1 MQWSGIRW
9 FQWTKQLIK
18 NKKMGDLR
26 PLGSEKLQ
34 GMDKIKRILEI
45 AQYKETPKQETNNLS
60 TLDYTIR
67 LADGNIYGIVKEKSG
82 YIIKKGLNESTLDY
96 NEPMK
101 HRKYFRSYSEAM
113 KKLNLVASE
122 MNRLFENDE
131 EIPLIG
137 EQKKK
142 FVLKGPKKEAP
153 APEPSADLP
162 PAPMDTPPAPMDTP
176 PAPAADPM
184 SSTDAETPTDDMAIP
199 PSDDMGMGDDTDM
212 GGEDL
217 PSDNMDMGG
226 DEDLPAADGDDE
238 EEGDEEPMGLKSIQ
252 KLTGKLSQKIRAFDK
267 EQGLDSQDIKYVLNS
282 IISAIDL
289 DSLDEDDKEDIL
301 DKLDSTEE
309 GEYGMGG
316 DDLDI
321 DTEDEFDMDLGD
333 DMGSDEEM
341 SSDDMD
347 MEPTPAEEKEGY
359 HQMMDSVFGE
369 SKVEKVLSKYFK
381 IDEKEKTILEEK
393 RKRNFLK
400 EKLRKLNVKDEI
412 ITMSESLE
420 QKVSALYVL
429 KENKNAK
436 FIGKTNKENLV
447 FNIDGKQ
454 VKVTPRGRII

>member
-1 MQWSGIRW
+1 
-9 FQWTKQLIK
+9 
-18 NKKMGDLR
+18 MGDLR

-45 AQYKETPKQETNNLS
+45 AQYNEVPKQEANNLS

-67 LADGNIYGIVKEKSG
+67 LADGNVYGIVREKSG
-82 YIIKKGLNESTLDY
+82 YIIKKGLNESALEY

-101 HRKYFRSYSEAM
+101 HRKYYRSYSEAM

-122 MNRLFENDE
+122 MNRLFENE
-131 EIPLIG
+131 NEIPLIG

-142 FVLKGPKKEAP
+142 FVLKGPKKDAP
-153 APEPSADLP
+153 AAEPVADLP
-162 PAPMDTPPAPMDTP
+162 PAPMDTPAPPAGGTP
-176 PAPAADPM
+176 PSPDATAEP
-184 SSTDAETPTDDMAIP
+184 TDLPTDTEEPTDDMGMGDDMDMGGDDL
-199 PSDDMGMGDDTDM
+199 PSDDMGMGDD
-212 GGEDL
+212 E
-217 PSDNMDMGG
+217 
-226 DEDLPAADGDDE
+226 ELPAADDEEGDDE
-238 EEGDEEPMGLKSIQ
+238 EEGPMGLKSIQ
-252 KLTGKLSQKIRAFDK
+252 KLTGKLSQKIRSFDK
-267 EQGLDSQDIKYVLNS
+267 DQGLDSQDIKYVLNS

-289 DSLDEDDKEDIL
+289 SNLDEDDKEDIL

-309 GEYGMGG
+309 GDYGMG
-316 DDLDI
+316 DEDLDMEP
-321 DTEDEFDMDLGD
+321 EDEFDTELG

-341 SSDDMD
+341 PSDDMD

-359 HQMMDSVFGE
+359 HHMMDSIFGE

-400 EKLRKLNVKDEI
+400 EKLRKLNVKEEI
-412 ITMSESLE
+412 ISMSESLE

-429 KENKNAK
+429 KENKDAK

-447 FNIDGKQ
+447 FNIDGRQ

>member
-1 MQWSGIRW
+1 
-9 FQWTKQLIK
+9 
-18 NKKMGDLR
+18 
-26 PLGSEKLQ
+26 
-34 GMDKIKRILEI
+34 
-45 AQYKETPKQETNNLS
+45 
-60 TLDYTIR
+60 
-67 LADGNIYGIVKEKSG
+67 
-82 YIIKKGLNESTLDY
+82 
-96 NEPMK
+96 
-101 HRKYFRSYSEAM
+101 
-113 KKLNLVASE
+113 
-122 MNRLFENDE
+122 
-131 EIPLIG
+131 
-137 EQKKK
+137 
-142 FVLKGPKKEAP
+142 
-153 APEPSADLP
+153 
-162 PAPMDTPPAPMDTP
+162 
-176 PAPAADPM
+176 
-184 SSTDAETPTDDMAIP
+184 
-199 PSDDMGMGDDTDM
+199 MGMGDDTDM

-217 PSDNMDMGG
+217 PSDDMDMGG
-226 DEDLPAADGDDE
+226 DEDLPAADGDDEE

-333 DMGSDEEM
+333 EMGSDEEM
-341 SSDDMD
+341 PSDDMD

-359 HQMMDSVFGE
+359 HHMMDSVFGE

>member
-1 MQWSGIRW
+1 
-9 FQWTKQLIK
+9 
-18 NKKMGDLR
+18 MGDLR

-142 FVLKGPKKEAP
+142 FVLKGPKKEVP
-153 APEPSADLP
+153 AAEPAADLP

-184 SSTDAETPTDDMAIP
+184 ASTDDETPTDDMAIP

-217 PSDNMDMGG
+217 PSDDMDMGG
-226 DEDLPAADGDDE
+226 DEDLPAADGDDDE

-333 DMGSDEEM
+333 EMGSDEEM
-341 SSDDMD
+341 PSDDMD

-359 HQMMDSVFGE
+359 HHMMDSVFGE